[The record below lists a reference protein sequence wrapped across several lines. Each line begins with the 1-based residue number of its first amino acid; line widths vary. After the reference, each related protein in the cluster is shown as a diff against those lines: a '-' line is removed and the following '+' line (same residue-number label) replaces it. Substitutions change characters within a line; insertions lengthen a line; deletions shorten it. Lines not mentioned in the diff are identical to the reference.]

1 MASGREDGSGLVLFA
16 AELQAA
22 REKAG
27 LSQDALAARINYSA
41 SSVAMIE
48 SRRRTP
54 SPDFASRCDEA
65 FGTPGTFARL
75 QQHGRTAPYPVWF
88 RPYAEIEAAAAQLR
102 LFEHSLVPGLLQT
115 EEYARAVLSTRP
127 DVTEDE
133 LAELVAARM
142 DRQLILDREKP
153 PRLWVVLDEGV
164 MHRQIGSAKIMYEQ
178 LLHLADMAVRPS
190 ITIEVVP
197 FSAGAHSGLLGAC
210 VIADISDGSR
220 VAYLETLAEGFVIEA
235 PSALTDIMLTFDT
248 LRSEAL
254 PRAASRDLIMKR
266 AESYGAD

>member
-1 MASGREDGSGLVLFA
+1 MASGREDHSGLALFA

-27 LSQDALAARINYSA
+27 LSQEALAARINYSA

-54 SPDFASRCDEA
+54 SPDFASRCDDA
-65 FGTPGTFARL
+65 LGAPGTFARL
-75 QQHGRTAPYPVWF
+75 QQHGRTAPFPVWF
-88 RPYAEIEAAAAQLR
+88 RPYAEIGATAAQLR

-115 EEYARAVLSTRP
+115 
-127 DVTEDE
+127 
-133 LAELVAARM
+133 
-142 DRQLILDREKP
+142 P
-153 PRLWVVLDEGV
+153 PRLWMVLDEGV
-164 MHRQIGSAKIMYEQ
+164 LYRQIGSAKIMHEQ
-178 LLHLADMAVRPS
+178 LLQLADMADRPN

-210 VIADISDGSR
+210 VIADINDGSR
-220 VAYLETLAEGFVIEA
+220 VAYLETLAEGFIIEA
-235 PSALTDIMLTFDT
+235 PSALANIMLTFDT

-254 PRAASRDLIMKR
+254 PRTASRDLIMKR